1 MLAQA
6 RATLHEVIAILDEVG
21 ELDRTA
27 LTREQVELLAGVGS
41 SASADRDVDAE
52 AAQGLGGGVA
62 LRP

>member
-1 MLAQA
+1 
-6 RATLHEVIAILDEVG
+6 VG

-27 LTREQVELLAGVGS
+27 LTRERVEELLASVGS